1 MGQWDSEIVGGAL
14 IFIEMQYYKRGG
26 LIILASPHLSQYSP
40 ILLKLQ
46 KFSHPS
52 HFYLKP
58 ETPYAKIGK
67 NKVL

>member
-1 MGQWDSEIVGGAL
+1 MESMSVRLCFIV
-14 IFIEMQYYKRGG
+14 EKRHT
-26 LIILASPHLSQYSP
+26 ASVWPPPHLSQYSQ
-40 ILLKLQ
+40 ILIKLQ

>member
-1 MGQWDSEIVGGAL
+1 MGSMSVRLCFIV
-14 IFIEMQYYKRGG
+14 EKRHT
-26 LIILASPHLSQYSP
+26 ASVWPPPHLSQYFP

-46 KFSHPS
+46 KFSHLS

>member
-1 MGQWDSEIVGGAL
+1 MAGLNPQPIIDCLNARLVGEARS
-14 IFIEMQYYKRGG
+14 IG
-26 LIILASPHLSQYSP
+26 LLFLSQYSP

-46 KFSHPS
+46 KFSQPS